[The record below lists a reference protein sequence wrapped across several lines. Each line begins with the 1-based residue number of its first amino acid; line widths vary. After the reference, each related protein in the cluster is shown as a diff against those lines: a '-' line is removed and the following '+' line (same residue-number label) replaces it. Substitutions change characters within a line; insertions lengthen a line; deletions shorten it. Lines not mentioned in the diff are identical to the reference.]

1 MHWLLQL
8 ALCYIYCSR
17 ENKMASRAIQ
27 AQIRQLE
34 QALRLNPDLGPELQP
49 ILTDLR
55 AELRAETKKS
65 QNPVFF

>member
-1 MHWLLQL
+1 
-8 ALCYIYCSR
+8 
-17 ENKMASRAIQ
+17 MASRAIQ

>member
-1 MHWLLQL
+1 
-8 ALCYIYCSR
+8 
-17 ENKMASRAIQ
+17 MASRTIQ

-34 QALRLNPDLGPELQP
+34 QALRLNPALGPELQP
-49 ILTDLR
+49 ILSQLR

>member
-1 MHWLLQL
+1 
-8 ALCYIYCSR
+8 
-17 ENKMASRAIQ
+17 MAPRTIQ
-27 AQIRQLE
+27 KQIWQLE
-34 QALRLNPDLGPELQP
+34 QALRLNPALGPELRP